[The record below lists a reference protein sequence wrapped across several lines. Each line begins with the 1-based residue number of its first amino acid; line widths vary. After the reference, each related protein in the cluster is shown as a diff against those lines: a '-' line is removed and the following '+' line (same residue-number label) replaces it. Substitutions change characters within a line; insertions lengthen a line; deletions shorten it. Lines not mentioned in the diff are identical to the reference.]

1 MSKKRIS
8 IEVSPTTHDV
18 VKRVSGELGCS
29 MSEAI
34 GAALE
39 AFGRRSEEDQRKSLA
54 VWTALHAFLTTMSGK
69 KN

>member
-1 MSKKRIS
+1 MEERID
-8 IEVSPTTHDV
+8 VKLTPATHAL

-54 VWTALHAFLTTMSGK
+54 VWTTLHAFLETMGK
-69 KN
+69 MK

>member
-1 MSKKRIS
+1 MEERID
-8 IEVSPTTHDV
+8 VKLTPATHAL

-54 VWTALHAFLTTMSGK
+54 VWTALHAFLETMGK
-69 KN
+69 MK

>member
-1 MSKKRIS
+1 MKQTMIHITPATHALAKKVAS
-8 IEVSPTTHDV
+8 
-18 VKRVSGELGCS
+18 ELGCS